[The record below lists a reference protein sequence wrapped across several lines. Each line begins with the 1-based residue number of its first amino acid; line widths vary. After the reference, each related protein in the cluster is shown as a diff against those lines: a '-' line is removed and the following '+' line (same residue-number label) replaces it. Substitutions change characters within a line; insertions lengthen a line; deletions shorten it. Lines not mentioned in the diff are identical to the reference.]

1 MQIKRYNDT
10 AYKTTSAFPFALQL
24 VQRRSLTS
32 SAVTAAM
39 SVHHSGLLLLFASSF
54 QHVAFVCP
62 NRPQCSHLILLRWGQ
77 SLNPAFNV
85 GLPPFN
91 AQTAVALVNQTGTC
105 FLSPLNFGI
114 CFKLTESMVQ
124 KFGFLSA
131 FSSAYCRINC
141 Y

>member
-1 MQIKRYNDT
+1 MIQLPKQ
-10 AYKTTSAFPFALQL
+10 LQYYSHSHSNSFN
-24 VQRRSLTS
+24 QRRSSAS

-39 SVHHSGLLLLFASSF
+39 SVHHSGLLLLFTSSF

-62 NRPQCSHLILLRWGQ
+62 NRSQCSHLILFCWGQ
-77 SLNPAFNV
+77 SLNPAFNA
-85 GLPPFN
+85 GPTPFN
-91 AQTAVALVNQTGTC
+91 AQTAFAFVNQTGKC

-124 KFGFLSA
+124 TFRFLSA
-131 FSSAYCRINC
+131 FFSAYFHVNC